1 MAHTLFYICSFNTH
15 MKKISFLVLVAALAA
30 CSQKPA
36 TSDEKVVAFDTGFID
51 STVNPCQNFYQYA
64 IGGWRANNP
73 VPETESRWMAFNIL
87 NEENRQKLLKIV
99 DVVRQSS
106 SAKKGTDEQMIRDF
120 YNAAMD
126 TAAIDAAGVSGIE
139 PILASIEAASTKEEL
154 VALFGKLAP
163 KGVSTPVGLYI
174 GADSKNSK
182 MNTVYASQSGLNLP
196 DRDYYLQDNE
206 KFEDIRQAY
215 VAHINNMFAL
225 SGQAAGVGESIL
237 ALETKLAEI
246 SWSRLERRDPDK
258 RYNKKN
264 LKDWDATLD
273 ALPIEAIASGRGFGA
288 IDTIIVGQPSF
299 YASLNG
305 LIKSEDLKD
314 WKNYLKW
321 NTITGFANYLG
332 SDLETE
338 NFAFYR
344 TKLSGT
350 SAMKP
355 RNERVFGT
363 MNGVLGQ
370 PLGKLF
376 VKEYF
381 DEESK
386 AYMSNMIENLR
397 SAYKDRIQDL
407 EWMSTETKEKAMRKL
422 NAFTYKVGYPDEWDD
437 YSKLEIVDNSYI
449 QNIMNAREFG
459 YNEMLDKLGKPVDK
473 TEWGM
478 SPQTVNAYYSPSNN
492 EIVFPAGILQPP
504 FFHKDF
510 DHAINYGGIGAV
522 IGHEFSHGFDD
533 QGSKFDWDGNLNS
546 WWTDEDR
553 SKFDKL
559 AQKLGEQYDGYSPVD
574 SMYVNG
580 KMTMGENIADL
591 GGVTLAY
598 EALQKQYEGN
608 TPNAIDGF
616 TWQQRFFLGWANV
629 WKGNI
634 KEQEMVKRLKSD
646 VHSPAE
652 FRVIGPLVNFGPYYE
667 AFGTCETGSGMH
679 KHDSARI
686 KIW

>member
-1 MAHTLFYICSFNTH
+1 
-15 MKKISFLVLVAALAA
+15 MKKISFLVAVVALAA
-30 CSQKPA
+30 CSQSPEKKGDKP
-36 TSDEKVVAFDTGFID
+36 VAFDTSFID
-51 STVNPCQNFYQYA
+51 STVNPCENFYQYA
-64 IGGWRANNP
+64 IGGWRAANP

-87 NEENRQKLLKIV
+87 NEENRQKLLAIV
-99 DVVRQSS
+99 DEVRLDKK
-106 SAKKGTDEQMIRDF
+106 AKKGTDEQMIRDF

-126 TAAIDAAGVSGIE
+126 TAAIDAAGISGIE
-139 PILASIEAASTKEEL
+139 PILASIDAVNSKEEL
-154 VALFGKLAP
+154 MAIFGKLAP
-163 KGVSTPVGLYI
+163 KGVKTPVGLYI
-174 GADSKNSK
+174 GTDSKNSK

-206 KFEDIRQAY
+206 KFADIRQAY
-215 VAHINNMFAL
+215 VTHINKMFAM
-225 SGQAAGVGESIL
+225 SGIEETSGADIL

-246 SWSRLERRDPDK
+246 SWSRLERRDPNK

-273 ALPIEAIASGRGFGA
+273 ALPVEQIAKGRGFGA
-288 IDTIIVGQPSF
+288 FDTIIVGQPSF
-299 YASLNG
+299 FTSLND
-305 LIKSEDLKD
+305 LIKSEDLAV
-314 WKNYLKW
+314 WKNYMKW
-321 NTITGFANYLG
+321 NTITGFANYLS
-332 SDLETE
+332 SDLEKE
-338 NFAFYR
+338 DFAFYR

-350 SAMKP
+350 TTMKP

-363 MNGVLGQ
+363 MNGVLGE

-397 SAYKDRIQDL
+397 SAYKDRIQAL
-407 EWMSTETKEKAMRKL
+407 EWMSDATKEKAMKKL
-422 NAFTYKVGYPDEWDD
+422 NAFTYKVGYPDEWED

-449 QNIMNAREFG
+449 QNILNAREFG

-553 SKFDKL
+553 AKFDKL

-598 EALQKQYEGN
+598 EALQKQYEGSM
-608 TPNAIDGF
+608 PDAIDGF
-616 TWQQRFFLGWANV
+616 SWQQRFFLGWANV

-634 KEQEMVKRLKSD
+634 KEQELVKRLKTD

-652 FRVIGPLVNFGPYYE
+652 YRVIGPLVNFEPYYE
-667 AFGTCETGSGMH
+667 AFGTCEVGTGMH

>member
-1 MAHTLFYICSFNTH
+1 MRKTTFFVTLAI
-15 MKKISFLVLVAALAA
+15 LAA
-30 CSQKPA
+30 CTQK
-36 TSDEKVVAFDTGFID
+36 SDNTETVVAFDTSFID
-51 STVNPCQNFYQYA
+51 STVNPCENFYQYA
-64 IGGWRANNP
+64 IGGWRAKNP

-87 NEENRQKLLKIV
+87 NEENRQKLLEIV
-99 DVVRQSS
+99 DVVRENT
-106 SAKKGTDEQMIRDF
+106 SAKKGTDKQMIRDF

-126 TAAIDAAGVSGIE
+126 TAAIDAAGISGIE
-139 PILASIEAASTKEEL
+139 PILASIDGIATREDL
-154 VALFGKLAP
+154 VKQFGILAP
-163 KGVSTPVGLYI
+163 QGVSTPVGLYI

-206 KFEDIRQAY
+206 KFEDIRKAY
-215 VAHINNMFAL
+215 VEHINKMFAL
-225 SGQAAGVGESIL
+225 SGIETEVGVSIL

-246 SWSRLERRDPDK
+246 SWSRLERRDPAK

-273 ALPIEAIASGRGFGA
+273 ALPVEAIATGRGFGA
-288 IDTIIVGQPSF
+288 FDTIIVGQPSF
-299 YASLNG
+299 FASLND
-305 LIKSEDLKD
+305 LIKAEELET

-332 SDLETE
+332 SDLEKE

-350 SAMKP
+350 STMKP

-363 MNGVLGQ
+363 MNRVLGE

-397 SAYKDRIQDL
+397 SAYKDRIQAL
-407 EWMSTETKEKAMRKL
+407 EWMSDATKEKAMKKL
-422 NAFTYKVGYPDEWDD
+422 DAFTYKVGYPDEWED
-437 YSKLEIVDNSYI
+437 YSDLDIVSDSYI
-449 QNIMNAREFG
+449 QNMINARTFG
-459 YNEMLDKLGKPVDK
+459 YKKMLEKLGEPVDK

-478 SPQTVNAYYSPSNN
+478 SPQTVNAYYNPSNN

-553 SKFDKL
+553 AKFDKL

-608 TPNAIDGF
+608 TPEPIDGF

-634 KEQEMVKRLKSD
+634 KEQELMKRLKSD

-652 FRVIGPLVNFGPYYE
+652 YRVIGPLVNFEPYYE
-667 AFGTCETGSGMH
+667 AFGACETGAMH
-679 KHDSARI
+679 KPDTARI
-686 KIW
+686 MIW